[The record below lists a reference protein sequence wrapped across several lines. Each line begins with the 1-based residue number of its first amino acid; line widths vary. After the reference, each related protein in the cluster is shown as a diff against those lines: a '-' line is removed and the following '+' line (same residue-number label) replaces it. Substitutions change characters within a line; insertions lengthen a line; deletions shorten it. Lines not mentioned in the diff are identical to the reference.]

1 MLKLT
6 KGKVSC
12 YMAAGQMV
20 EPNFT
25 TTQTCWIQNSGDV
38 LKSHRETKNIS
49 VKAKKYLPLSK
60 YLVLAADVICPWS
73 SSAGDTRTQSWARRR
88 RLPRPAMAS
97 WRLPEDGG
105 GQEAGSCSGGRGGH
119 CHWHGGGGHDGGWHL
134 EHEYLIT
141 AWQPSW
147 EHVVILD
154 GASMFIF

>member
-1 MLKLT
+1 MSGVQVTGTKLARTRGKQGTSRTVRGPKLT

-20 EPNFT
+20 DTNFA

-38 LKSHRETKNIS
+38 LKSHREKKNIS

-60 YLVLAADVICPWS
+60 YLVLTADVICPWS

-88 RLPRPAMAS
+88 MLPRPAMAS
-97 WRLPEDGG
+97 WRLPEDAG

-119 CHWHGGGGHDGGWHL
+119 CHWHGGRGHDGG
-134 EHEYLIT
+134 
-141 AWQPSW
+141 
-147 EHVVILD
+147 
-154 GASMFIF
+154 